1 MIYYRLGIHKQ
12 IEYECTKEEVH
23 FFKTA
28 QEAEDFKN
36 EYDEDHKK
44 EDGTY
49 IPNID
54 FIEYDI
60 DEIFYE
66 RMKEEITVSQFERMF
81 NVVLYPLEHM
91 GVNERRN
98 FKYW

>member
-1 MIYYRLGIHKQ
+1 MGYYRLGIYMQ
-12 IEYECTKEEVH
+12 IEYEYTEEEVH

-36 EYDEDHKK
+36 EYDEDYKR
-44 EDGTY
+44 EDGSY

-60 DEIFYE
+60 DEVSYE
-66 RMKEEITVSQFERMF
+66 EMKGEITVSQFEKMF
-81 NVVLYPLEHM
+81 NVVL
-91 GVNERRN
+91 
-98 FKYW
+98 

>member
-1 MIYYRLGIHKQ
+1 MGYYRLGIYMQ
-12 IEYECTKEEVH
+12 IEYEYTKEEVH

-36 EYDEDHKK
+36 EYDEDHKE
-44 EDGTY
+44 EDGSY

-60 DEIFYE
+60 DKVSYE
-66 RMKEEITVSQFERMF
+66 EMKKEITVSQFEKMF
-81 NVVLYPLEHM
+81 NVVL
-91 GVNERRN
+91 
-98 FKYW
+98 